1 MARSAKATETF
12 TLVAVRNKNARG
24 KKSLKFPGLVRVNRR
39 YTGSDTTNIQDSQNG
54 EWIQL
59 CPGLFYQ
66 PHDSR
71 TANNKGGRAL
81 HAQFED
87 IEIHDSSIPQVFERL
102 DYTTWG

>member
-66 PHDSR
+66 
-71 TANNKGGRAL
+71 
-81 HAQFED
+81 AQFED